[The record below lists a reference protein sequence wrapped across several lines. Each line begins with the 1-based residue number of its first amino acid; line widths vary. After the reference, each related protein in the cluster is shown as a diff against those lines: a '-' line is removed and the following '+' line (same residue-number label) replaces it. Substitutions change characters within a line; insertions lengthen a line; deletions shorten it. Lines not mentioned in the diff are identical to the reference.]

1 MQKPDSSELMRQL
14 VLTYDTK
21 ILDDPNLSRDL
32 INALYKEAE
41 ATFIESERPILF
53 KLIKNHKNKQDQT
66 PTPDFI
72 AGPHTLSCHWG
83 EKYNKMIYIFGEN
96 HLEEMDCDKL
106 KKESAGTVKLFE
118 DFLFDFLQHTDKFI
132 DFFCEIGP
140 MKPKQRSYRSS
151 FTGISNSRTL
161 TKLFEKFKNCVET
174 DYRYL
179 STCTFSRM
187 HYFDIRLTDEE
198 HSYNLDG
205 MSFVRYILV
214 LHETAL
220 KIITDQYNNDLTHYT
235 GELSLQK
242 YNAHHRLLMDQTY
255 KAIMDVMI
263 KTPEPS
269 MDVDSP
275 SSHTSLL
282 DLSGSPSP
290 SSSPPPISPS
300 LFPSSS
306 PPISP
311 SLFPSSSPPISP
323 SLFPSSSPP
332 ISPSFFH
339 SSSPPISP
347 SFFHSSPPISTLPP
361 DPGVQ
366 VYDTDIENYLN
377 QLYKDIQHQPNKE
390 TIAKE
395 YLDMLNIFLHG
406 NDENV
411 IHFWMTLIISNYYV
425 NKEFQNLQL
434 TDKEIAKQIE
444 FFFTGL
450 IHETVSSQFLTIK
463 ENVTI
468 IYSPPDIDTFV
479 NSIKQVS
486 FFCQKL
492 LCNICD
498 IYNMC
503 RVFKSFNI
511 ENPDKLPHVLATVS
525 DQPKKAH
532 NIIIYAGEYHCNIYR
547 NFLEFIGGF
556 NKISDVKKQA
566 DAKACIDIR
575 SFPKPFFSYS
585 TIYPKQ
591 LNKGPKPVS
600 LSPIA
605 KKLTSTS
612 IVKNSGDGGSPKQ
625 MKYNRRSP
633 S

>member
-21 ILDDPNLSRDL
+21 ILDDPNLSHDL

-41 ATFIESERPILF
+41 DTFIERERPVLF
-53 KLIKNHKNKQDQT
+53 KLIKNHKNKQDQ
-66 PTPDFI
+66 TPDFI

-83 EKYNKMIYIFGEN
+83 ENYNKMIYIFGET

-106 KKESAGTVKLFE
+106 KKEGSGTVKLFE
-118 DFLFDFLQHTDKFI
+118 DFLFEFLQHTDKFI

-140 MKPKQRSYRSS
+140 MTPKQRSYRSS

-161 TKLFEKFKNCVET
+161 TKLFEKFKMCVET
-174 DYRYL
+174 ENRYL
-179 STCTFSRM
+179 GTCTFSRM

-220 KIITDQYNNDLTHYT
+220 KIITDKYNIDLTQYT
-235 GELSLQK
+235 YELSLQK

-282 DLSGSPSP
+282 DLSGSPS
-290 SSSPPPISPS
+290 SSPPIYPS
-300 LFPSSS
+300 FFPSSS

-311 SLFPSSSPPISP
+311 SVFPSSSPPIS
-323 SLFPSSSPP
+323 
-332 ISPSFFH
+332 
-339 SSSPPISP
+339 PISP
-347 SFFHSSPPISTLPP
+347 SFFHSSPPISPISPMFPPISPLPP

-366 VYDTDIENYLN
+366 VYGTDIENYLN

-406 NDENV
+406 TDADV
-411 IHFWMTLIISNYYV
+411 IHFWMTLINSNYYV
-425 NKEFQNLQL
+425 TKEFKNLQL
-434 TDKEIAKQIE
+434 TDNEIAKQIE
-444 FFFTGL
+444 IFFTGL
-450 IHETVSSQFLTIK
+450 IHETVSSQILTIK
-463 ENVTI
+463 ENVKI
-468 IYSPPDIDTFV
+468 ISSPPPDIDTFV
-479 NSIKQVS
+479 NSITQVS
-486 FFCQKL
+486 IFCQKL

-511 ENPDKLPHVLATVS
+511 ENPDKLPHVFAIVN

-547 NFLEFIGGF
+547 NFLEFIGEF
-556 NKISDVKKQA
+556 KKISEVKKQA
-566 DAKACIDIR
+566 EACIDIR

-591 LNKGPKPVS
+591 LNKGPRPVS

-605 KKLTSTS
+605 KKSTSTS
-612 IVKNSGDGGSPKQ
+612 IVRNSSDGGSTKQ

-633 S
+633 SS